1 MDQYTYNELDKRI
14 SGLELQLGIDNEV
27 SKNLNSTVISQLT
40 QIQKTLNKFYDSNAE
55 LETLNRI
62 ISDLKIWD
70 KIKEAPTELPTE
82 KSVDNDVPTAECI
95 PEATLDMKQKM
106 VLMKYPAIKE
116 AYNNLI
122 QLSNIDF
129 RKLVNY
135 IDTSQEKTHNFNTD
149 NYELLQRKQIIQD
162 ITNNFH
168 LLVIKNMVVFEKYLN
183 LMVRENKYWV
193 SVDEQVQALRKKL
206 VEYENNHNAQNKY

>member
-1 MDQYTYNELDKRI
+1 MDQYTYKELDGRI
-14 SGLELQLGIDNEV
+14 NGLELQLGIDNEIKK
-27 SKNLNSTVISQLT
+27 SSNDTVISQLT
-40 QIQKTLNKFYDSNAE
+40 KIQKKLNKFYDSNAE

-62 ISDLKIWD
+62 ISDLQIWD
-70 KIKEAPTELPTE
+70 KIKQSPTELPSN
-82 KSVDNDVPTAECI
+82 KSTDKGVSNELTI
-95 PEATLDMKQKM
+95 DMKQKL

-122 QLSNIDF
+122 QLSNMDIP
-129 RKLVNY
+129 KLINY
-135 IDTSQEKTHNFNTD
+135 IETSQDKSHNFNSD

-168 LLVIKNMVVFEKYLN
+168 LLVMKNMIVFEKYLN

-193 SVDEQVQALRKKL
+193 SIDEQVQALRRKL
-206 VEYENNHNAQNKY
+206 LKVENNRNVQNKY

>member
-1 MDQYTYNELDKRI
+1 MDQYTYKELDERI
-14 SGLELQLGIDNEV
+14 SGLELQLGIDNEITKIP
-27 SKNLNSTVISQLT
+27 SGSVISQLS

-70 KIKEAPTELPTE
+70 KIKESPAELPT
-82 KSVDNDVPTAECI
+82 KKNVDKDVPNARSI
-95 PEATLDMKQKM
+95 SEATLDMKQKI

-122 QLSNIDF
+122 QLSNMDVP
-129 RKLVNY
+129 KLVNY
-135 IDTSQEKTHNFNTD
+135 IDASQEKAHNYNTD

-162 ITNNFH
+162 IVNNFH
-168 LLVIKNMVVFEKYLN
+168 LLVMKNMVVFEKYLK
-183 LMVRENKYWV
+183 LMVRENKYWA
-193 SVDEQVQALRKKL
+193 SVDEQVQVLRKKL
-206 VEYENNHNAQNKY
+206 VGYENNHNAQNKY

>member
-27 SKNLNSTVISQLT
+27 SKNPNSTVISQLT

-122 QLSNIDF
+122 QLSNMDIP
-129 RKLVNY
+129 KLINY
-135 IDTSQEKTHNFNTD
+135 IETSQDKSHNFNSD

-168 LLVIKNMVVFEKYLN
+168 LLVMKNMIVFEKYLN

-193 SVDEQVQALRKKL
+193 SIDEQVQALRRKL
-206 VEYENNHNAQNKY
+206 LKVENNRNVQNKY

>member
-1 MDQYTYNELDKRI
+1 MDQYTYDELDERI
-14 SGLELQLGIDNEV
+14 SCLELQLEIDRETT
-27 SKNLNSTVISQLT
+27 KNQNGTVISQLT

-62 ISDLKIWD
+62 ISDLKLWD
-70 KIKEAPTELPTE
+70 KIKELPEEIPTE
-82 KSVDNDVPTAECI
+82 KCVDMDQSEECI
-95 PEATLDMKQKM
+95 SEATLDMKQKM

-122 QLSNIDF
+122 QLSNMDIP
-129 RKLVNY
+129 KLVNY

-149 NYELLQRKQIIQD
+149 NYEVLQRKQIIQD

-168 LLVIKNMVVFEKYLN
+168 LLVMKNMIVFEKYLK

-193 SVDEQVQALRKKL
+193 SIDEQVQGLRKKL
-206 VEYENNHNAQNKY
+206 VRYENNHKEQNKY

>member
-1 MDQYTYNELDKRI
+1 MDQYTYKELDERI
-14 SGLELQLGIDNEV
+14 SGLEFQLGIDNEIA
-27 SKNLNSTVISQLT
+27 KNPNGTVISQLT
-40 QIQKTLNKFYDSNAE
+40 QIQRTLNKFYDSNAE

-62 ISDLKIWD
+62 ISDLQIWD
-70 KIKEAPTELPTE
+70 KIKDSPTELSTE
-82 KSVDNDVPTAECI
+82 RSVDKDVPNPECI
-95 PEATLDMKQKM
+95 SEATLDMKQKI

-122 QLSNIDF
+122 ELSNMDVP
-129 RKLVNY
+129 KLVNY
-135 IDTSQEKTHNFNTD
+135 IGTSQEKTHNFNTD

-162 ITNNFH
+162 LTNNFH
-168 LLVIKNMVVFEKYLN
+168 LIVMKNMVVFEKYLN

-206 VEYENNHNAQNKY
+206 VGYENNQQAQTKY